1 MKADLQP
8 EISFGDYFTYFQLC
22 WNLCHRREMINPIEF
37 FIYTKAL
44 YSWFDSQWEKNKWD
58 KRQLLWICYN
68 IEIGNELVD
77 PINFIEQDFAYLNH
91 MKNCYYIVN
100 IS

>member
-1 MKADLQP
+1 MEPLLKERNDKSNRIFYLRKGTLLLVRQ
-8 EISFGDYFTYFQLC
+8 SMG
-22 WNLCHRREMINPIEF
+22 
-37 FIYTKAL
+37 
-44 YSWFDSQWEKNKWD
+44 KNKWD

-91 MKNCYYIVN
+91 VKNCYYIVN

>member
-1 MKADLQP
+1 MILLL
-8 EISFGDYFTYFQLC
+8 ILFT
-22 WNLCHRREMINPIEF
+22 INPIEF
-37 FIYTKAL
+37 FIYTKGL
-44 YSWFDSQWEKNKWD
+44 YSWFDSQWEKNEWD

-68 IEIGNELVD
+68 IEIENELVD

>member
-22 WNLCHRREMINPIEF
+22 WNLCHRREMINLIEF
-37 FIYTKAL
+37 FIYTKD
-44 YSWFDSQWEKNKWD
+44 SWFDSQWEKNKWD

-91 MKNCYYIVN
+91 VKNCYYIVN

>member
-37 FIYTKAL
+37 FIYAKD
-44 YSWFDSQWEKNKWD
+44 SWFDSQWEKNKWD

-77 PINFIEQDFAYLNH
+77 RINFIEQDFAYLNRV
-91 MKNCYYIVN
+91 KNCYCIVN
-100 IS
+100 IR